1 MRPSKPLVLLIV
13 DGWGLREGSKGNAI
27 ALAKTPN
34 YSELL
39 SRFPHTSLEA
49 SGTRVGLP
57 AGQMG
62 NSEVGHM
69 NMGAGRVVYQD
80 LTRIDKAIVDGDL
93 DGNEALVASMDRCHQ
108 SGRALHLVGLLSDGG
123 VHSHQ
128 HHLYA
133 LLELAKRRGL
143 TDVFVHALTDGRD
156 TSPTAGIRYVS
167 QLEAHAARVGVGRIA
182 TLSGRYF
189 AMDRD
194 NRWERTQR
202 TVDALVHGIGATGQD
217 ARQVLERSYAQGTTD
232 EFLEPTV
239 LLDAEGQPVGPI
251 RAGDSVICF
260 NFRADRV
267 RQLTRALAL
276 ADFLGF
282 ERRAEPDV
290 HYTCMTEYDETF
302 GLPVVFARQTFGQ
315 HLGEVLGNFGV
326 SNLRLAETEKYAHVT
341 YFFNCGQERP
351 YPGEDRLLIPSPKV
365 PTYDL
370 QPEMSA
376 PLIADALV
384 EDLRRGAHPVIIC
397 NFANAD
403 MVGHTGNLPA
413 TIAAVETLD
422 RCLGRIIEAVRSA
435 GGTAIVTSDHGNCEQ
450 MWDDQLQSPH
460 TAHTSNP
467 VPLILVGEP
476 VGGPP
481 LRAGGALCD
490 VAPTILALLSL
501 DQPAA
506 MTGRDLRDW

>member
-1 MRPSKPLVLLIV
+1 MRPPLVLLIL
-13 DGWGLREGSKGNAI
+13 DGWGLREGTKANAI

-39 SRFPHTSLEA
+39 SRFPHTALEA
-49 SGTRVGLP
+49 SGVRVGLP

-80 LTRIDKAIVDGDL
+80 LTRIDKAIADGDL
-93 DGNEALVASMDRCHQ
+93 LSNDVLLSSMDRCHQ
-108 SGRALHLVGLLSDGG
+108 AGRALHLVGLLSDGG

-128 HHLYA
+128 LHLHA

-143 TDVFVHALTDGRD
+143 TRVFVHALTDGRD
-156 TSPTAGIRYVS
+156 TSPTGGVRYVS
-167 QLEAHAARVGVGRIA
+167 QLEEHFARVGVGRIA
-182 TLSGRYF
+182 SVSGRYF

-202 TVDALVHGIGATGQD
+202 TFDVLVHGIGATGQD
-217 ARQVLERSYAQGTTD
+217 ARMVLERSYAAGPTD
-232 EFLEPTV
+232 EFVEPTV
-239 LLDAEGQPVGPI
+239 LVDADGHPIGPI
-251 RAGDSVICF
+251 RSGDSVICF

-276 ADFLGF
+276 PGF
-282 ERRAEPDV
+282 TGFDRRAVPDV

-302 GLPVVFARQTFGQ
+302 DLPVVFTRQTFGQ
-315 HLGEVLGNFGV
+315 HLGEVLSTAGV

-376 PLIADALV
+376 PLIADALID
-384 EDLRRGAHPVIIC
+384 DLRRGAHPVIIC

-403 MVGHTGNLPA
+403 MVGHTGKLPA

-435 GGTAIVTSDHGNCEQ
+435 GGTAILTSDHGNCEQ

-460 TAHTSNP
+460 TAHTNNP
-467 VPLILVGEP
+467 VPLILVGDRR
-476 VGGPP
+476 GDPP

-490 VAPTILALLSL
+490 VAPTILALLGL

-506 MTGRDLRDW
+506 MTGRDLRAW

>member
-1 MRPSKPLVLLIV
+1 MPRSKPLVLLIL
-13 DGWGLREGSKGNAI
+13 DGWGLREASKGNAI
-27 ALAKTPN
+27 SLAKTPN
-34 YSELL
+34 YSELV

-49 SGTRVGLP
+49 SGERVGLP
-57 AGQMG
+57 VGQMG

-93 DGNEALVASMDRCHQ
+93 PGNDALAASLGRCRQ
-108 SGRALHLVGLLSDGG
+108 TGRALHLVGLLSDGG

-128 HHLYA
+128 RHLYA
-133 LLELAKRRGL
+133 LLELAKHRDL
-143 TDVFVHALTDGRD
+143 TQVFVHALTDGRD
-156 TSPTAGIRYVS
+156 TSPTSGVRFVS
-167 QLEAHAARVGVGRIA
+167 QLEEQVSRLGVGRIA
-182 TLSGRYF
+182 TICGRYH

-202 TVDALVHGIGATGQD
+202 TFDALVHGIGATGMD

-232 EFLEPTV
+232 EFVEATV
-239 LLDAEGQPVGPI
+239 LLDGEGQPVAPI

-276 ADFLGF
+276 ADFSGF
-282 ERRAEPDV
+282 ERRVRPDV

-315 HLGEVLGNFGV
+315 HLGEVLSHFGV

-341 YFFNCGQERP
+341 YFFNCGQERA
-351 YPGEDRLLIPSPKV
+351 YPCEDRLLIPSPRV

-403 MVGHTGNLPA
+403 MVGHTGNLSA

-476 VGGPP
+476 TGGPP

-490 VAPTILALLSL
+490 VAPTILALLGL

-506 MTGRDLRDW
+506 MTGRDLREW